1 MAVEWQL
8 FCSDLTAVLHNVVR
22 TRSTAVVCLLAACV
36 RICMPCSLAM
46 QDVLRLSTALSQA
59 EADKRS
65 LQAQLRQAQGQALCA
80 QETALDAAEQVMA
93 LPNMSWPPSLGLTF
107 ALH

>member
-1 MAVEWQL
+1 MNLYGNLNAV
-8 FCSDLTAVLHNVVR
+8 FHNIVG

-65 LQAQLRQAQGQALCA
+65 LQAQLRQAQDQL
-80 QETALDAAEQVMA
+80 QEQDDA
-93 LPNMSWPPSLGLTF
+93 LPTPESWMQTAQVVPVP
-107 ALH
+107 